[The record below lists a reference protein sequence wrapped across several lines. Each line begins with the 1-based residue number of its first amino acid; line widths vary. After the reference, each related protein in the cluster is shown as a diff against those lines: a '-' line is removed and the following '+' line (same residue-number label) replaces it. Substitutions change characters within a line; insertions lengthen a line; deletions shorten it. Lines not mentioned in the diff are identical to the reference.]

1 MGTIIKGKVGWFDRK
16 KDYGFI
22 ESEGMPSVFFR
33 ISKVPVELQSA
44 LDQAE
49 VEFEL
54 AENVGDLVASRVH
67 FSGTKSGI
75 A

>member
-1 MGTIIKGKVGWFDRK
+1 MGALIKGRVGWFDRK

-22 ESEGMPSVFFR
+22 ESDGMPSVFFR
-33 ISKVPVELQSA
+33 ISKVPFELQCA

-49 VEFEL
+49 VEFEVV
-54 AENVGDLVASRVH
+54 EKRGDLVASKVY
-67 FSGTKSGI
+67 FSTTTSGI